1 MSRSSHGTTS
11 SPTAEQTRSL
21 LKRATKTYGEGFHI
35 NNLSTHLTT
44 RSLWLSV
51 DQTLNKL
58 AVIGSHTLQSG
69 FLDFLKDEVT
79 SIYLPELLGLAIVKQ
94 ILVVAP
100 DTRIIP
106 ILAHKILTKELRK
119 SL

>member
-1 MSRSSHGTTS
+1 MSRSSHGMTS
-11 SPTAEQTRSL
+11 CPSAEQTRSL

-35 NNLSTHLTT
+35 NNLSTHLTS
-44 RSLWLSV
+44 RSLWLFI

-58 AVIGSHTLQSG
+58 AVVGSITLQSG
-69 FLDFLKDEVT
+69 SLDFLKDEVT
-79 SIYLPELLGLAIVKQ
+79 SIYLPDLLRLAVVKQ
-94 ILVVAP
+94 IPVVATN
-100 DTRIIP
+100 TRIIP